1 MGASDGARRAVPL
14 NHEPSETIAAPQTI
28 PIHSSQWN
36 IVSRLAKDDSN
47 VAVTSRTF
55 AGEVFYH
62 GRSISRCA
70 WRGMLR
76 KTLVYDD
83 PRKLKT
89 KPFGEFL
96 HAHSERQFKPDNLN

>member
-14 NHEPSETIAAPQTI
+14 NHDPSETIAAPQTI

-47 VAVTSRTF
+47 IAVTSRTF

-62 GRSISRCA
+62 GRFILQFFEFSDNFWI
-70 WRGMLR
+70 GLR
-76 KTLVYDD
+76 SVV
-83 PRKLKT
+83 PRERIH
-89 KPFGEFL
+89 PFF
-96 HAHSERQFKPDNLN
+96 